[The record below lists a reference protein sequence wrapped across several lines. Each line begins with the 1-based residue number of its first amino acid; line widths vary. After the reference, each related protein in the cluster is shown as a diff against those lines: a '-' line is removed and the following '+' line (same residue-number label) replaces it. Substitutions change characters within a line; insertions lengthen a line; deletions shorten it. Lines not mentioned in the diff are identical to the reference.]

1 MVLIF
6 AVITPLQSSFLTREL
21 VAQEIP
27 TRFIPTAKLS
37 SYGNQRDILNSTFFY
52 SSYGV
57 TWLGEKLAGFMTKE
71 FVAIP
76 FKPANSTHGEIG
88 RGNESWTT
96 VTTVYQ
102 TYVDCVP
109 AAIIELDRSNGRTH
123 YNFTTD
129 DFSYRFYQNKSRS
142 LIYMR
147 LAQLSLEEPER
158 TEKYIFLGIWSKS
171 RLASNRST
179 DIDVAGIFCSPRY
192 SYADADITVDAT
204 TLDITR
210 SRLTGEPKPLT
221 AEDGIIDI
229 DMFEEYLGMP
239 ESKVSAKLFSD
250 RAPGTQA
257 RYENWNLLNPSPLIG
272 YAIGLENKTFDD
284 FRDPRIF
291 GAAMNRTHKL
301 LFNYAV
307 RAMFG
312 DEDRPQQVNGTS
324 VIRKEGI
331 VVVPVVAH
339 ILAGFLS
346 VVAVCLTG
354 VISVSYNRRNNLRSD
369 PDTLATT
376 MSIVAR
382 SPQLLKDF
390 TGADNCPDIGRC
402 IKRRRYK
409 LWDGVGGHRLDV
421 TDSSDAIPSGG
432 SHESSTKPHDGRGT
446 GPWVLSAG
454 MGVCTTIFS
463 AGLLV
468 ILAILFWS
476 SQKYSGRTALT
487 SLSQY

>member
-1 MVLIF
+1 M
-6 AVITPLQSSFLTREL
+6 
-21 VAQEIP
+21 AQEIR

-37 SYGNQRDILNSTFFY
+37 SYGNQREILNSTFLY

-57 TWLGEKLAGFMTKE
+57 TWLGEKLAGFVTRE

-76 FKPANSTHGEIG
+76 FKPANSNHNEIG
-88 RGNESWTT
+88 RGNESWTAI
-96 VTTVYQ
+96 TTVYQ

-109 AAIIELDRSNGRTH
+109 AVIIELDRSNGRTY

-129 DFSYRFYQNKSRS
+129 GFSYRFDQNISRN
-142 LIYMR
+142 LIYTR
-147 LAQLSLEEPER
+147 LAPNSLEERGP
-158 TEKYIFLGIWSKS
+158 TAKNIFLGIWSKS
-171 RLASNRST
+171 RLASNKST
-179 DIDVAGIFCSPRY
+179 DIDVTGIFCSTRY
-192 SYADADITVDAT
+192 SYADVDITVDAT
-204 TLDITR
+204 NLDITR
-210 SRLTGEPKPLT
+210 SRFIGEPKPLT
-221 AEDGIIDI
+221 AKDGIIDI
-229 DMFEEYLGMP
+229 NLFERYLRVPGVKG
-239 ESKVSAKLFSD
+239 STKLFSD

-257 RYENWNLLNPSPLIG
+257 RYEDWNLSNPSPLIG

-291 GAAMNRTHKL
+291 GAAMNKTHKL

-307 RAMFG
+307 RAMIR

-346 VVAVCLTG
+346 AVAVCLTG
-354 VISVSYNRRNNLRSD
+354 VIFLSYNRRNNLRSD

-376 MSIVAR
+376 MSIVAQ
-382 SPQLLKDF
+382 SPQLLRDF

-421 TDSSDAIPSGG
+421 SDSSDATPSGG

-468 ILAILFWS
+468 ILAVLFRS

-487 SLSQY
+487 SPSQY

>member
-1 MVLIF
+1 M
-6 AVITPLQSSFLTREL
+6 AK
-21 VAQEIP
+21 EIP

-37 SYGNQRDILNSTFFY
+37 SYGNQREILNSTFLY

-57 TWLGEKLAGFMTKE
+57 TWLDEKLAGFMTRE

-76 FKPANSTHGEIG
+76 FKPANSNHDEIG
-88 RGNESWTT
+88 RGNESWTA

-102 TYVDCVP
+102 SYVDCAP
-109 AAIIELDRSNGRTH
+109 AVIIEPDWRIGRTY

-129 DFSYRFYQNKSRS
+129 GFFYRLDQITSRD
-142 LIYMR
+142 LIYLR
-147 LAQLSLEEPER
+147 LNSIMAPHSLEEPGP
-158 TEKYIFLGIWSKS
+158 TTKDIFLGIWTKS
-171 RLASNRST
+171 RLASNKSG
-179 DIDVAGIFCSPRY
+179 DIDVTGIFCSTRY
-192 SYADADITVDAT
+192 SYADVDITVDAT

-210 SRLTGEPKPLT
+210 SRFIGDLKPLS
-221 AEDGIIDI
+221 AKDAIIDI
-229 DMFEEYLGMP
+229 NFFEEYLGVAGMKMSP
-239 ESKVSAKLFSD
+239 KLFSD
-250 RAPGTQA
+250 RVPVTQA
-257 RYENWNLLNPSPLIG
+257 RYENWNLSDPSPVIG

-284 FRDPRIF
+284 FRDPVIF
-291 GAAMNRTHKL
+291 GAAMNKTHKL

-307 RAMFG
+307 RAMFR
-312 DEDRPQQVNGTS
+312 DEDRPKQVNGTS
-324 VIRKEGI
+324 VTRKDGI

-346 VVAVCLTG
+346 AVAICLVS
-354 VISVSYNRRNNLRSD
+354 VIFLSYNRCNNLRSD

-409 LWDGVGGHRLDV
+409 LWDGVGGHRLDI
-421 TDSSDAIPSGG
+421 TDSSDATPSGG

-468 ILAILFWS
+468 ILALLFWS